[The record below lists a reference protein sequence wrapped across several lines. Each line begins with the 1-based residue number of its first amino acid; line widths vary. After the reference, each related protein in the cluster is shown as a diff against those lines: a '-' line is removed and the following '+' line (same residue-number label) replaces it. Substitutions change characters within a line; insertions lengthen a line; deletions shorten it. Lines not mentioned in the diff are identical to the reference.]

1 MFLPAHHGLP
11 CQQLGCYTDFS
22 CLQIPRVLQ
31 SHQICE
37 SPGPSLGE
45 TPSEKILSIAPA
57 KYSGDL
63 CWERAKQLPGTGPS
77 LQRGM
82 PQVRLERQSPL
93 EGQELGISLL
103 RAKKKPLTESY
114 GTVTE
119 PARSFQDAEQ
129 EEGFG
134 GEEEEGEN
142 GIQATVEA
150 FC

>member
-1 MFLPAHHGLP
+1 MLGKSKAAPWHRALPAER
-11 CQQLGCYTDFS
+11 DA
-22 CLQIPRVLQ
+22 
-31 SHQICE
+31 
-37 SPGPSLGE
+37 
-45 TPSEKILSIAPA
+45 PSEAGEA
-57 KYSGDL
+57 
-63 CWERAKQLPGTGPS
+63 E
-77 LQRGM
+77 
-82 PQVRLERQSPL
+82 PL

-142 GIQATVEA
+142 GIQATVEV

>member
-37 SPGPSLGE
+37 SPGPSLGG
-45 TPSEKILSIAPA
+45 TPSGKILSIAPA

-82 PQVRLERQSPL
+82 PRVRLERQSPL

-114 GTVTE
+114 GTSQSQLGVS
-119 PARSFQDAEQ
+119 RMLSRKRGL
-129 EEGFG
+129 EGRRRRVKMGFR
-134 GEEEEGEN
+134 
-142 GIQATVEA
+142 QQ
-150 FC
+150 

>member
-11 CQQLGCYTDFS
+11 CQQLGCYMDFS

-37 SPGPSLGE
+37 SPGPSLGG
-45 TPSEKILSIAPA
+45 TPSGKILSIAPA

-82 PQVRLERQSPL
+82 PRVRLERQSPL

-103 RAKKKPLTESY
+103 RAKKSS
-114 GTVTE
+114 GTSQSQLGVS
-119 PARSFQDAEQ
+119 RMLSRKRGL
-129 EEGFG
+129 EGRRRRVKMGFR
-134 GEEEEGEN
+134 
-142 GIQATVEA
+142 QQ
-150 FC
+150 

>member
-11 CQQLGCYTDFS
+11 CQQLRCYTDFS

-37 SPGPSLGE
+37 SPGPSLGG
-45 TPSEKILSIAPA
+45 TPSGKILSIAPA

-82 PQVRLERQSPL
+82 PRVRLERQSPL
-93 EGQELGISLL
+93 EGQELGIRLL

-114 GTVTE
+114 GTSQSQLGVS
-119 PARSFQDAEQ
+119 RMLSRKRGL
-129 EEGFG
+129 EGRRRRVKMGFR
-134 GEEEEGEN
+134 
-142 GIQATVEA
+142 QQ
-150 FC
+150 